1 MKRKVDEIVASTFDE
16 HWGMEV
22 IDSSLLLDLEWG
34 EVGRARRALEKIR
47 EKVVLDTEEEEAVKA
62 VIALLSKLE

>member
-1 MKRKVDEIVASTFDE
+1 MRRTIRELRDSTFHE
-16 HWGMEV
+16 GLGVEV

-34 EVGRARRALEKIR
+34 ELTRARRALEKIR